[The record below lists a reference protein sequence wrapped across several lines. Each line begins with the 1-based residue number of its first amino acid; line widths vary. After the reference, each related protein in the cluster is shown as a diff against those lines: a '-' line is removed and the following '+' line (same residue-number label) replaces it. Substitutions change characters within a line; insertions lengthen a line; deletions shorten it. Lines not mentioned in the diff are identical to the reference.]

1 MKFKSLLLAVSAC
14 AMAHGATAQSHH
26 GFYWKVESFDLDPY
40 VTNNSNADKSLTC
53 WFTPEVVMP
62 MVKNDA
68 TLEESTVY
76 SNNSSTMLVR
86 LSTINGTKN
95 NYFTKVTGTAL
106 NTNEDYYKFDDDGM
120 LVCTM
125 PDKMDYPRTDAETP
139 NWTAAPATG
148 CMLFHLTL
156 GGAPARI
163 NDAGN
168 ALSATLEEA
177 YLSDCTGM
185 YVGIKA
191 PAGCTIKSF
200 LSTSSISKANMQ
212 ADLSLNSGT
221 VYNANLEGKV
231 HTAAFDYDA
240 VCDGEYHEF
249 TSGAAYNALT
259 GLTYVSTK
267 WPNGYCVKYVDVVVY
282 GVKPGDVVGFAGV
295 QTLHS
300 GWTGQEFIEGGS
312 AGVDA
317 VGVDNADAP
326 VEYFNLQ
333 GMSVNADNLT
343 PGIYIKRKGTETSKI
358 VIK

>member
-1 MKFKSLLLAVSAC
+1 
-14 AMAHGATAQSHH
+14 
-26 GFYWKVESFDLDPY
+26 
-40 VTNNSNADKSLTC
+40 
-53 WFTPEVVMP
+53 
-62 MVKNDA
+62 
-68 TLEESTVY
+68 
-76 SNNSSTMLVR
+76 MLVR
-86 LSTINGTKN
+86 HSTINNAEKN
-95 NYFTKVTGTAL
+95 FYYTKVTGTAL
-106 NTNEDYYKFDDDGM
+106 NDDESSYAFDDNGM
-120 LVCTM
+120 LLCTI
-125 PDKMDYPRTDAETP
+125 PNRIDYPRTDANTP
-139 NWTAAPATG
+139 NWAAAPASG

-156 GGAPARI
+156 GGAPSRI
-163 NDAGN
+163 NDAEN
-168 ALSATLEEA
+168 ELSATFEEA
-177 YLSDCTGM
+177 YLSDCNGM

-221 VYNANLEGKV
+221 VYNSNLEGKV
-231 HTAAFDYDA
+231 QTAAFDYDV
-240 VCDGEYHEF
+240 VCDGEYHEY
-249 TSGAAYNALT
+249 TSGEAYNALA

-295 QTLHS
+295 QTLHP
-300 GWTGQEFIEGGS
+300 GWTGQEFIEGG
-312 AGVDA
+312 AGVEA

-343 PGIYIKRKGTETSKI
+343 PGIYIKRQGTETSKI